1 MKIAEIYEAG
11 FRLKKLWF
19 ASPRSKFDAVGTV
32 LLTNIDTDLIYTA
45 QIFERGG
52 EWLFHEPV
60 AVARKKSTFFD

>member
-19 ASPRSKFDAVGTV
+19 DSPRSKFDAVGTA

-45 QIFERGG
+45 QVFERFGD
-52 EWLFHEPV
+52 WLFQEPV
-60 AVARKKSTFFD
+60 AVAIK